1 MNENQNVGSYLSIQQ
16 NSHFQAI
23 LPSLIVSFVLHVI
36 FFSVLFYSP
45 GSFFKKKI
53 NPAAINVNLVS
64 LPQYFPEPQL
74 PKAKGSLK
82 QKTKKAEKQSVE
94 KVKDKPVVTKPKSVE
109 SPEEPVK
116 EKISLKKKTFK
127 TGEVVKKPEKEA
139 PKKQEEAAKEQTKEA
154 PQEEKTEPQK
164 DEMESVAKALERLK
178 ENLGDAEPEGSEE
191 GSEDTP
197 YAGTSPGGGSGSVAL
212 EAMEIYLLQVKE
224 IFNRNW
230 AFSDQLAG
238 RFENLETI
246 VVCTI
251 MPNGNIGDV
260 WFEKRS
266 GNTHL
271 DDSAYKAVLKS
282 GPLPPLPPG
291 VTQAYTAGYVFT
303 PSGVQ

>member
-1 MNENQNVGSYLSIQQ
+1 MNENQNVGNYLSIQP
-16 NSHFQAI
+16 NSQFQVL
-23 LPSLIVSFVLHVI
+23 LPSLIVSFVLHVV

-64 LPQYFPEPQL
+64 LPQSFPEPRL
-74 PKAKGSLK
+74 PKAKSSLK
-82 QKTKKAEKQSVE
+82 PKTKKAEKQPVE
-94 KVKDKPVVTKPKSVE
+94 KVNDKPVVTKPKPVE
-109 SPEEPVK
+109 APEEPVK
-116 EKISLKKKTFK
+116 EKVSLKKKTFK
-127 TGEVVKKPEKEA
+127 TGEVVKKPEKEVTE
-139 PKKQEEAAKEQTKEA
+139 KKEA
-154 PQEEKTEPQK
+154 PAKEPAKEEPPEETPAAQEDEK
-164 DEMESVAKALERLK
+164 ESVAKALERLK
-178 ENLGDAEPEGSEE
+178 ENLGNTESDEGVEN
-191 GSEDTP
+191 TP
-197 YAGTSPGGGSGSVAL
+197 YSGTGPGGGSGTVAL
-212 EAMEIYLLQVKE
+212 EEMEIYLLQVKE

-230 AFSDQLAG
+230 AYSDQLAG
-238 RFENLETI
+238 KSGNLETI

-266 GNTHL
+266 GNNHL

-291 VTQAYTAGYVFT
+291 VTEAYTAGYVFT

>member
-1 MNENQNVGSYLSIQQ
+1 
-16 NSHFQAI
+16 
-23 LPSLIVSFVLHVI
+23 
-36 FFSVLFYSP
+36 
-45 GSFFKKKI
+45 
-53 NPAAINVNLVS
+53 VNLVS
-64 LPQYFPEPQL
+64 LPQSFPEPQL
-74 PKAKGSLK
+74 PKAKSSLK
-82 QKTKKAEKQSVE
+82 PKTNKTEKQPVDT
-94 KVKDKPVVTKPKSVE
+94 VKDKPVVTEPKPVE
-109 SPEEPVK
+109 LPEETVK
-116 EKISLKKKTFK
+116 EKASLKKKTYK

-139 PKKQEEAAKEQTKEA
+139 PQKEETPAKQPAKEKPREETA
-154 PQEEKTEPQK
+154 PAKQDEK
-164 DEMESVAKALERLK
+164 ESVAKALEKLK
-178 ENLGDAEPEGSEE
+178 QNLGETESNEGV
-191 GSEDTP
+191 DTP
-197 YAGTSPGGGSGSVAL
+197 YAGTGPGGGSGNIAL
-212 EAMEIYLLQVKE
+212 EEMEIYLLQVKE

-238 RFENLETI
+238 RLQNLETI

-266 GNTHL
+266 GNSHL